1 MERKNVNEETLFNQD
16 ELKNSKNK
24 KNAWKQETPTFN
36 WVEAWFDKMN
46 NWMVANKTLIFN
58 IEVMCLIVAI
68 MLGSIKFGLPLAIG
82 ISASALLVLLCNL
95 APKSMVVLNYFFLI
109 VAMTTLF
116 VGIIVILYVL
126 FAIIIMFVLTIAL
139 SIMID
144 KGIRRCKVFFAKRK
158 RRLNS
163 N

>member
-1 MERKNVNEETLFNQD
+1 MERKDVNEETLFNQE
-16 ELKNSKNK
+16 ELKNSQNK
-24 KNAWKQETPTFN
+24 KKTWRQENPIFN
-36 WVEAWFDKMN
+36 WLGAWFSKVSD
-46 NWMVANKTLIFN
+46 WIVANKKPIFN
-58 IEVMCLIVAI
+58 IEVVCFVVAI
-68 MLGSIKFGLPLAIG
+68 MLGSFKFGLPLAIA
-82 ISASALLVLLCNL
+82 ISASTLLVLLCNL
-95 APKSMVVLNYFFLI
+95 APKSMVVLNYFLLI
-109 VAMTTLF
+109 VAMTILF

>member
-1 MERKNVNEETLFNQD
+1 MERKDVHEETIFNQD
-16 ELKNSKNK
+16 ELKNSQSK
-24 KNAWKQETPTFN
+24 KNAWKQEKPIFN
-36 WVEAWFDKMN
+36 WLGTWFDKMN
-46 NWMVANKTLIFN
+46 NWIVANKKTIFN
-58 IEVMCLIVAI
+58 IEVVCLVVAI
-68 MLGSIKFGLPLAIG
+68 MLGSFKFGLPLAIG
-82 ISASALLVLLCNL
+82 ISASALLVLLCKL
-95 APKSMVVLNYFFLI
+95 VPKSMVALNYCLLI
-109 VAMTTLF
+109 VAMTILF
-116 VGIIVILYVL
+116 VGIIVIIYVL

>member
-16 ELKNSKNK
+16 ELKNSQSK
-24 KNAWKQETPTFN
+24 KNAWKQENPTFN
-36 WVEAWFDKMN
+36 WFEAWFQKVN
-46 NWMVANKTLIFN
+46 NWIVANKTLIFN

-82 ISASALLVLLCNL
+82 ISASALLVVLCNL
-95 APKSMVVLNYFFLI
+95 APKSMVVFNYFLLI
-109 VAMTTLF
+109 VAMTILF

-139 SIMID
+139 SIMIN

-158 RRLNS
+158 RKLNS

>member
-16 ELKNSKNK
+16 ELKNSQNQ
-24 KNAWKQETPTFN
+24 KNAWKQEKLMFN
-36 WVEAWFDKMN
+36 WLGAWFNKMN
-46 NWMVANKTLIFN
+46 NWIVANKTLIFN
-58 IEVMCLIVAI
+58 IEVVCLVVAI
-68 MLGSIKFGLPLAIG
+68 MLGSIKFGLSLAIG

-95 APKSMVVLNYFFLI
+95 APKTMVVLNYFLLI
-109 VAMTTLF
+109 VAMTILF
-116 VGIIVILYVL
+116 VGIIVIIYVL

>member
-1 MERKNVNEETLFNQD
+1 MERKDLNEEAIFNQE
-16 ELKNSKNK
+16 ELKNSKSK
-24 KNAWKQETPTFN
+24 KNAWKQEKLMFN
-36 WVEAWFDKMN
+36 WLGAWFNKVKK
-46 NWMVANKTLIFN
+46 WIIANKTPIFH
-58 IEVMCLIVAI
+58 IEVVCLVVAI
-68 MLGSIKFGLPLAIG
+68 MLGSIKFGLPLEIG

-95 APKSMVVLNYFFLI
+95 APKSMVVLNYLLLI
-109 VAMTTLF
+109 VAMTILF
-116 VGIIVILYVL
+116 VGIIVIIYVL

-158 RRLNS
+158 RRVNS

>member
-1 MERKNVNEETLFNQD
+1 MERKNVNEETIFNQE
-16 ELKNSKNK
+16 ELKNSQSK
-24 KNAWKQETPTFN
+24 KNAWKQEKLMFN
-36 WVEAWFDKMN
+36 WLGAWFNKAKK
-46 NWMVANKTLIFN
+46 WIVANKTLIFN

-68 MLGSIKFGLPLAIG
+68 MLGGFKFGLPLAIE

-109 VAMTTLF
+109 VAMTILF

-126 FAIIIMFVLTIAL
+126 FAIIIMFVITIAL

>member
-1 MERKNVNEETLFNQD
+1 MERKNVNEETLFNQE
-16 ELKNSKNK
+16 ELKNSQSK
-24 KNAWKQETPTFN
+24 KNAWKQENPTFT
-36 WVEAWFDKMN
+36 WVEAWFHKMN
-46 NWMVANKTLIFN
+46 NWIVANKTPLFN
-58 IEVMCLIVAI
+58 LEVVCLVVAI
-68 MLGSIKFGLPLAIG
+68 MLGSFKFELPLVIG

-95 APKSMVVLNYFFLI
+95 TPKSMVVLNYCLLI
-109 VAMTTLF
+109 VAMTILF
-116 VGIIVILYVL
+116 VGIIVIIYVL

>member
-1 MERKNVNEETLFNQD
+1 MERKNVNEETIFNQE
-16 ELKNSKNK
+16 ELKNSQSK
-24 KNAWKQETPTFN
+24 KNAWKQEKLMFN
-36 WVEAWFDKMN
+36 WLGAWFNKTKK
-46 NWMVANKTLIFN
+46 WIVANKTLIFN

-68 MLGSIKFGLPLAIG
+68 MLGSFKFELPLAIG

-109 VAMTTLF
+109 VAMTILF

-163 N
+163 K

>member
-1 MERKNVNEETLFNQD
+1 MEKKDVNEETLFNQ
-16 ELKNSKNK
+16 EKLKNSQNK
-24 KNAWKQETPTFN
+24 KNAWKQESPTFN

-46 NWMVANKTLIFN
+46 NWIVANKPLIFN
-58 IEVMCLIVAI
+58 IEVVCLVVAI
-68 MLGSIKFGLPLAIG
+68 MLGSIKFELPLVIG

-95 APKSMVVLNYFFLI
+95 APKSMVVLNYCLLI
-109 VAMTTLF
+109 IAMTILF

>member
-16 ELKNSKNK
+16 ELKNSQNK
-24 KNAWKQETPTFN
+24 KNAWKQENPAFN
-36 WVEAWFDKMN
+36 WVEAWFNKMN
-46 NWMVANKTLIFN
+46 NWIVANKTLIFN
-58 IEVMCLIVAI
+58 IEVVCLVVAI
-68 MLGSIKFGLPLAIG
+68 MLGSFKFELPLVIG
-82 ISASALLVLLCNL
+82 ISASALLVFLCNL
-95 APKSMVVLNYFFLI
+95 APKSMVVLNYFLLI
-109 VAMTTLF
+109 VAMTILF

-158 RRLNS
+158 RRLNG

>member
-1 MERKNVNEETLFNQD
+1 MERKNVNEETLFNQE
-16 ELKNSKNK
+16 ELKNSQSK
-24 KNAWKQETPTFN
+24 KNAWKQETPTFT
-36 WVEAWFDKMN
+36 WVEAWFNKMN
-46 NWMVANKTLIFN
+46 SWIVANRKTIFN
-58 IEVMCLIVAI
+58 IEVMCLVVAI
-68 MLGSIKFGLPLAIG
+68 MLGSYKFELPLVIG
-82 ISASALLVLLCNL
+82 ISASALLVILCSL
-95 APKSMVVLNYFFLI
+95 SPKSMVVLNYLLLI
-109 VAMTTLF
+109 VAITILF
-116 VGIIVILYVL
+116 VGIIVIIYVL